1 MNLKKKKINILLDDV
16 LGSWCFL
23 LAKVHLILFVF
34 DSSLFKP
41 KKKKKKKKKPT
52 QHTHKQSPHK
62 LTYYKVITKPERKC
76 GHTHHRTS
84 LSLSLSCTNFIT
96 IQ

>member
-41 KKKKKKKKKPT
+41 KKKKKKKKKT
-52 QHTHKQSPHK
+52 
-62 LTYYKVITKPERKC
+62 
-76 GHTHHRTS
+76 
-84 LSLSLSCTNFIT
+84 
-96 IQ
+96 